1 MSENAVPT
9 EPSGA
14 PRAARSLWPLWL
26 IIAIGVMP
34 FAVSYLAYYLWRPE
48 AKVNYGELLPPRLL
62 ADAPLQRIDGAPF
75 RLAELKGKWILVMV
89 DSGACGEH
97 CRQKLYFMRQ
107 LRLAQG
113 REQDRVERLWLIADE
128 VTPDLQLLASF
139 PGTLAVKTARGDFI
153 AQLPGAPEPS
163 ANIFVVDPFG
173 NLMLRYPRD
182 PDPRLML
189 KDLSRLLRAS
199 GSVVRVGK

>member
-14 PRAARSLWPLWL
+14 PRATRSLWPLWL

-34 FAVSYLAYYLWRPE
+34 FALSYLAYYLWRPD

-62 ADAPLQRIDGAPF
+62 ADTPLQRVDSAPF
-75 RLAELKGKWILVMV
+75 RLAELRGKWILVMV
-89 DSGACGEH
+89 DSGDCGEH

-128 VTPDLQLLASF
+128 VTPDPQLLAFF
-139 PGTLAVKTARGDFI
+139 PGTLAVKAARSDFI
-153 AQLPGAPEPS
+153 AQLPGTPEPA

-199 GSVVRVGK
+199 SGVVRVGK